1 MIRICVPESEAQ
13 LAVIRSLF
21 QAAGIEFFVKND
33 NFGTTFTGPQIDNY
47 NAKTVWVAEPFE
59 ARARALVAELQ
70 NVPTQPRRKSGTW
83 DRLRMVL
90 EVLLFSWF
98 VPGRRRAK
106 NPASGA
112 AEDA

>member
-21 QAAGIEFFVKND
+21 EAEGIEFFVKND
-33 NFGTTFTGPQIDNY
+33 HFGTTFTGPQIDNY

-59 ARARALVAELQ
+59 ARARVLVAELQ
-70 NVPTQPRRKSGTW
+70 SAPTEPRRKSGIW

-90 EVLLFSWF
+90 EVVLFSWF
-98 VPGRRRAK
+98 VPGRRRSK
-106 NPASGA
+106 NPTSGT
-112 AEDA
+112 EDE